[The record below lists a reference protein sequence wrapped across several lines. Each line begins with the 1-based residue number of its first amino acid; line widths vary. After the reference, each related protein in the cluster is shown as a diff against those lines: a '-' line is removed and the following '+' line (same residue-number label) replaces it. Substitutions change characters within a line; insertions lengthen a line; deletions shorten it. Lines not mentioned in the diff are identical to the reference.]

1 MEMLDRYVHPS
12 QEDMDRAI
20 DAFLVEDMRT

>member
-1 MEMLDRYVHPS
+1 MEMLNRYVYPS
-12 QEDMDRAI
+12 QEDVDRAI